1 MKVKLLEDLEAVNP
15 GAWDRVAGPDDPF
28 STHAFLSTLE
38 ASRSVGPGSGW
49 HPVHVTVWDE
59 DAAGEDE
66 RVGALP
72 LYVKEHSYGEYIFDW
87 AWADAAMRVGT
98 DYYPKLVAMA
108 PFTPAT
114 GSRLLVRPDQRA
126 RQRDIVGAMLVG
138 AFEVAEQ
145 IDASSV
151 HFLYVTEDERDALLA
166 LHPELMP
173 RLSMQYHWHN
183 RSEAPYAD
191 FDDYLGAFRSAQRK
205 KVRKERRRVSEAGLD
220 VRLLQGAEI
229 TPRIWRFLD
238 RVYRNT
244 ANRKWGSP
252 YLSRAFFELAPE
264 ALKDI
269 ALAVVAFR
277 DGEPVAATLNFE
289 RGRHV
294 YGRYWGCLESHEM
307 LHFELCYYRLIARA
321 IARGATRFE
330 AGAQGQHKITRGL
343 LPSPVHSVHWVRHPV
358 LRDAVRDF
366 LPREAGATQRDMEEL
381 ARSGPFKR
389 E

>member
-1 MKVKLLEDLEAVNP
+1 MKVKLLEDIASVDP
-15 GAWDRVAGPDDPF
+15 VAWNRLAGPDDPF
-28 STHAFLSTLE
+28 STHAFLATLE
-38 ASRSVGPGSGW
+38 ASGSVGPGSGW

-59 DAAGEDE
+59 DGEGNDE
-66 RVGALP
+66 LLGALP

-87 AWADAAMRVGT
+87 AWADAAMRVGA

-114 GSRLLVRPDQRA
+114 GSRLLLRPDQEA
-126 RQRDIVGAMLVG
+126 RRRDILGAMLVG

-145 IDASSV
+145 IEASSL
-151 HFLYVTEDERDALLA
+151 HFLYVTEEERDALLA

-183 RSEAPYAD
+183 RADAPYAD
-191 FDDYLGAFRSAQRK
+191 FDDYLAAFRSAERK
-205 KVRKERRRVSEAGLD
+205 KVRKERRRVAEAGLD
-220 VRLLQGAEI
+220 VQLLEGAEI
-229 TPRIWRFLD
+229 TPAVWRFLD
-238 RVYRNT
+238 QVYRNT
-244 ANRKWGSP
+244 ANRKWGTP
-252 YLSRAFFELAPE
+252 YLSRAFFELASE
-264 ALKDI
+264 RLADI

-294 YGRYWGCLESHEM
+294 YGRYWGCLEAHEM
-307 LHFELCYYRLIARA
+307 LHFELCYYRLIERA

-330 AGAQGQHKITRGL
+330 AGAQGQHKIKRGL
-343 LPSPVHSVHWVRHPV
+343 LPSKVHSVHWVRHPV
-358 LRDAVRDF
+358 LRDAVQDF
-366 LPREAGATQRDMEEL
+366 LPREAGAMQREIEEL
-381 ARSGPFKR
+381 TRSGPFKR